1 MKLKQHP
8 DDFFVEELADVRA
21 GSEGEFALYRLE
33 KRGWTTPDAVLAIR
47 RRWRLDARRIS
58 FGGLK
63 DRHAHTIQYLTIR
76 HGPERRFSQ
85 QDIHL
90 EYLGRIA
97 GPFVSRNIQG
107 NRFRLVLRDLSEED
121 AKVARDALAEVR
133 EDGVPNYFD
142 DQRFGSVH
150 GREFMARAL
159 VEGDF
164 ERALRLA
171 LTAAY
176 DHDRAA
182 QKREKAILRHHWGD
196 WAACQAQLRRGPT
209 RNIVEYLARHPGDM
223 RGAVLRLR
231 PELRG
236 LYLSAYQSHLWN
248 RMLARWLREHLPP
261 EQLLE
266 VHLRLG
272 AMPMQRRLSA
282 SQRAELAA
290 LQLPLPT
297 ARGEADPADSRTA
310 LMQAVLAE
318 EGLTREQLKVKGV
331 RELFFS
337 RGERAALCLPEH
349 LQEQSA
355 DDEENHKRRKL
366 LLEFVLPRGCY
377 ATLLV
382 KRITAR
388 PAASGASGP

>member
-8 DDFFVEELADVRA
+8 DDFFVEELTDVRPGAA
-21 GSEGEFALYRLE
+21 GAFALYRLE
-33 KRGWTTPDAVLAIR
+33 KRGWTTPDALLAIR

-63 DRHAHTIQYLTIR
+63 DRHAHTIQYLTIQR
-76 HGPERRFSQ
+76 GPERRFSQ

-90 EYLGRIA
+90 EYLGQVA
-97 GPFVSRNIQG
+97 EPFVSRDIRG
-107 NRFRLVLRDLSEED
+107 NRFRLVLRDLSED
-121 AKVARDALAEVR
+121 DIQVAQDALAEVR
-133 EDGVPNYFD
+133 EFGVPNYFD

-150 GREFMARAL
+150 GGEFMARAL

-171 LTAAY
+171 LTATY
-176 DHDRAA
+176 EHDRAA
-182 QKREKAILRHHWGD
+182 QKREKAILRRHWGD
-196 WAACQAQLRRGPT
+196 WKACRAELPRGPA
-209 RNIVEYLARHPGDM
+209 RNIVDYLAHQPEDM
-223 RGAVLRLR
+223 RGAVVRLR

-248 RMLARWLREHLPP
+248 RMLSRWLREHLAS
-261 EQLLE
+261 ENLLD

-272 AMPMQRRLSA
+272 EVPMHRRLS
-282 SQRAELAA
+282 SEQYAELAA

-297 ARGEADPADSRTA
+297 ARGEADAADPRTA

-337 RGERAALCLPEH
+337 RGQRAALCLPET
-349 LQEQSA
+349 LQAQPDEDEQ
-355 DDEENHKRRKL
+355 NHGRRKL
-366 LLEFVLPRGCY
+366 TLEFILPRGCY
-377 ATLLV
+377 ATLVV
-382 KRITAR
+382 KRISTR
-388 PAASGASGP
+388 PPAG